1 MPELNANTPPI
12 HCYVRG
18 NYLRNQVDSHDEKF
32 PVVIFGV
39 ASITDRAPVF
49 HFLMEDGGVWWRAPI
64 SAFCMREDSPA
75 VDIHDLVMWNC
86 FSPYITVTTFEH
98 MRGRS
103 MTYVDRHKENVNGKY
118 MFTLDW
124 HHPDNNIVDSN
135 YSINSANHKCGHVIE
150 REDGNFAIQP
160 NNRIH
165 LWDPSHTTKKGVHL
179 IDRIVS
185 DHIWGVEDG
194 SKWLTSDD
202 YAYNYDVQDVS
213 EKKKKA

>member
-1 MPELNANTPPI
+1 
-12 HCYVRG
+12 
-18 NYLRNQVDSHDEKF
+18 
-32 PVVIFGV
+32 
-39 ASITDRAPVF
+39 
-49 HFLMEDGGVWWRAPI
+49 
-64 SAFCMREDSPA
+64 
-75 VDIHDLVMWNC
+75 
-86 FSPYITVTTFEH
+86 
-98 MRGRS
+98 

-165 LWDPSHTTKKGVHL
+165 LWDPSHTTKRGVHL
-179 IDRIVS
+179 IDREVS
-185 DHIWGVEDG
+185 DYIWGVEDG

-202 YAYNYDVQDVS
+202 NSFNYEIKNIENNDSGHKHLHPRQV
-213 EKKKKA
+213 

>member
-12 HCYVRG
+12 HCLVRG
-18 NYLRNQVDSHDEKF
+18 NFLTNQKDSHDLKF

-64 SAFCMREDSPA
+64 NAFCMREDSP
-75 VDIHDLVMWNC
+75 VVEIYDLVMWNC
-86 FSPYITVTTFEH
+86 FSPYIAVTVFEH

-103 MTYVDRHKENVNGKY
+103 MSYVDRHKENVDGKY

-124 HHPDNNIVDSN
+124 HHPDNNIIDSN

-179 IDRIVS
+179 IDREVS
-185 DHIWGVEDG
+185 DDIWGVEDG
-194 SKWLTSDD
+194 AKWLTSDD
-202 YAYNYDVQDVS
+202 NRYDYGLQVFDA
-213 EKKKKA
+213 KHKH

>member
-1 MPELNANTPPI
+1 MPELNANIPPI
-12 HCYVRG
+12 SCFVRG
-18 NYLRNQVDSHDEKF
+18 NFLTNQQNSHDLKF
-32 PVVIFGV
+32 PVVVFGV

-64 SAFCMREDSPA
+64 NAFCMNEDSP
-75 VDIHDLVMWNC
+75 VVEIYDLVMWNC

-103 MTYVDRHKENVNGKY
+103 MSYIDRHKKNVNGKY

-124 HHPDNNIVDSN
+124 HHPDNNIADTN
-135 YSINSANHKCGHVIE
+135 YSIDPANHKCGHVIL

-160 NNRIH
+160 NNRVH

-179 IDRIVS
+179 IDREVS
-185 DHIWGVEDG
+185 DIVWGVEDG

-202 YAYNYDVQDVS
+202 TRYNYDLQIVDQP
-213 EKKKKA
+213 

>member
-1 MPELNANTPPI
+1 MPELNANTPAI

-18 NYLRNQVDSHDEKF
+18 NFLRNQLDSHDLKF

-64 SAFCMREDSPA
+64 NAFCMREDSPE

-86 FSPYITVTTFEH
+86 FSPYITVSNFEH
-98 MRGRS
+98 MRSRS
-103 MTYVDRHKENVNGKY
+103 MTYIDRHKKNVKGKY
-118 MFTLDW
+118 LFTLDW
-124 HHPDNNIVDSN
+124 HHPDMNIIDSN

-160 NNRIH
+160 NNRV
-165 LWDPSHTTKKGVHL
+165 LLLDPSHTSKVGTHL
-179 IDRIVS
+179 IDRLVS
-185 DHIWGVEDG
+185 DDIWGVEDG

-202 YAYNYDVQDVS
+202 GRYNYDVQEVDN
-213 EKKKKA
+213 A

>member
-18 NYLRNQVDSHDEKF
+18 NFLTNQRHSHDLKF

-49 HFLMEDGGVWWRAPI
+49 HFLMEDGGIWWRAPI
-64 SAFCMREDSPA
+64 NAFCMREDSPV

-103 MTYVDRHKENVNGKY
+103 MTYVDRHKEDVNGKY

-124 HHPDNNIVDSN
+124 HHPSLGGCRHNAAKYFFNSN
-135 YSINSANHKCGHVIE
+135 RVIT
-150 REDGNFAIQP
+150 DF
-160 NNRIH
+160 H
-165 LWDPSHTTKKGVHL
+165 LCSFRTPK
-179 IDRIVS
+179 
-185 DHIWGVEDG
+185 
-194 SKWLTSDD
+194 
-202 YAYNYDVQDVS
+202 
-213 EKKKKA
+213 